1 MNKEV
6 IILVGSQGSGKST
19 FCLNTLPNHFR
30 ISQDE
35 QGAKHLDLYKEV
47 LATNQT
53 NIVIDRINHTR
64 EQRYRYISLAKAA
77 GYTTKIVELFEDYMI
92 CYGRM
97 CMRKDHPTIKNTDD
111 ETIKKDLDMYFNQ
124 YEMIGDNE
132 ADIIIRSN
140 SNPIVLDLTE
150 TFNKLGRAI
159 VIGDLHGCFD
169 ELAEILTTLKYDQRK
184 DMLISC
190 GDLCDRGP
198 KIAECLK
205 LFLYGEN
212 CFAVQGNHDN
222 KLIRYLKG
230 NKVNPVSLAESI
242 KQIGDDKDLINPVYY
257 MSAMCHTII
266 KFGNNYVTH
275 AGFHPNK
282 HPEHTS
288 REFSLYARKYDK
300 AMGTFTNSDL
310 AKYWYEE
317 PKKYTMFNLFFG
329 HEIHVDTCEVAQGIY
344 AMDAGCYAGN
354 KLRVAVVTPEGIQGI
369 MEIDSKQPKTTD
381 YGGWDFINKFEPY
394 EKLVEAKY
402 LNKQEHG
409 DLVLYNYTDKCT
421 YDKYWNKYTMECRG
435 LILNKVTGDTVARP
449 FPKFFNLGE
458 LESPALP
465 DMPTTKD
472 YEVYDKLDGSLGI
485 LYLDPSDNIH
495 KIATRGSFKSDQAI
509 KATSMWHDKVAL
521 GISTDEF
528 YKDFIRDFPE
538 YTDYTLL
545 FEIIYPENRVNPGAR
560 LVCDYGNT
568 EAVILLGAVHR
579 VTGKD
584 LDHSQLTYI
593 SNQLC
598 IPVAKKFEYTI
609 EQMIELKKTLS
620 MTEEGF
626 VVRWPSGFRMKI
638 KGDEYCRMQKILNGI
653 NPLNIWDIMTESNKY
668 SGRFE
673 VPYTY
678 KEQIPEE
685 ILPEVNE
692 MEAKLKSLYSN
703 VWVECMREYEDG
715 LNFAQENFPEEIEKG
730 LGIFS
735 QKETTKHKSCM
746 FLIHKVNVNGY
757 KKYMS
762 NMIRPKANKIGD

>member
-6 IILVGSQGSGKST
+6 IILVGSRGSGKST
-19 FCLNTLPNHFR
+19 YCLNNLPNHFR

-47 LATNQT
+47 LATNKT
-53 NIVIDRINHTR
+53 DIVIDRINHTR
-64 EQRYRYISLAKAA
+64 EQRYRYISLAKEA
-77 GYTTKIVELFEDYMI
+77 GYTTKIIELFEDYLL

-97 CMRKDHPTIKNTDD
+97 KMRKDHPTIKHTDD
-111 ETIKKDLDMYFNQ
+111 ETIKKALDMYYNQ
-124 YEMIGDNE
+124 YEIIRDSE
-132 ADIIIRSN
+132 ADIVVRSN
-140 SNPIVLDLTE
+140 SNPIVLDITE
-150 TFNKLGRAI
+150 QFNKSGRAI
-159 VIGDLHGCFD
+159 VVGDLHGCFD
-169 ELAEILTTLKYDQRK
+169 ELAELLITLKFDQHK
-184 DMLISC
+184 DILISC

-198 KIAECLK
+198 KIAECVQ
-205 LFLYGEN
+205 LFLYGVN
-212 CFAVQGNHDN
+212 CYVVQGNHDN

-230 NKVNPVSLAESI
+230 NKVNPSSLEQSI
-242 KQIGDDKDLINPVYY
+242 KQLGNKKELIDPVVY
-257 MSAMCHTII
+257 MSAMCQTII

-288 REFSLYARKYDK
+288 REFSLYARKYDS

-317 PKKYTMFNLFFG
+317 PRAYSMFNLFFG
-329 HEIHVDTCEVAQGIY
+329 HEVHVDDCQVAKGIY
-344 AMDAGCYAGN
+344 AMDAGCYMGN
-354 KLRVAVVTPEGIQGI
+354 KLRAAVVTPEGVQGI
-369 MEIDSKQPKTTD
+369 IEIQSKQPKTEGD
-381 YGGWDFINKFEPY
+381 KEWDFINKFEPY

-421 YDKYWNKYTMECRG
+421 YDKHWNKYTMECRG

-465 DMPTTKD
+465 DMPTSKD
-472 YEVYDKLDGSLGI
+472 YEVYEKVDGSLGI
-485 LYLDPSDNIH
+485 LYLDPADNKY

-509 KATSMWHDKVAL
+509 KATEMWHDKTAL
-521 GISTDEF
+521 GVSTDEF
-528 YKDFIRDFPE
+528 YTDFIRDFSS
-538 YTDYTLL
+538 YQDYTLL

-560 LVCDYGNT
+560 LVCDYGST
-568 EAVILLGAVHR
+568 ETLILLGAVHR

-584 LDHSQLTYI
+584 LDHKELTYI

-598 IPVAKKFEYTI
+598 IPVAKKFDYTI
-609 EQMIELKKTLS
+609 EQMIEIKKTLS

-626 VVRWPSGFRMKI
+626 VARWPNGFRMKI

-653 NPLNIWDIMTESNKY
+653 NPLNIWEIMTESNKF

-692 MEAKLKSLYSN
+692 METKLKSRYFSVLD
-703 VWVECMREYEDG
+703 ECTNEYNEAVK
-715 LNFAQENFPEEIEKG
+715 FAVDNWSTQIEKG
-730 LGIFS
+730 LGLFA
-735 QKETTKHKSCM
+735 QQETTKHKSAI
-746 FLIHKVNVNGY
+746 FLNHKSNGDGLR
-757 KKYMS
+757 KYVS
-762 NMIRPKANKIGD
+762 NMIRPKANIIGE